1 MRNHMK
7 RHALSFAAA
16 VALVLGGGMQLCAAE
31 KLATT
36 VYHNGTIYTVTEDFR
51 KPSQLNTPNT
61 AEVVATLDGKI
72 VFVGSES
79 EARAK
84 GLFDAANVD
93 KIVDLKGKTMLPGF
107 IDGHSHFPEQGKVDL
122 FQVNLNSAPIGKMNS
137 IEDYI
142 VALKERAD
150 KTPEGMLVS
159 GWGYDDTLVAERT
172 HPTKEDLDRASSV
185 HPIIIKH
192 TSDHLSAGNSLAFKL
207 AGFKAEDINA
217 DGVYVRKDKK
227 HPEGKEY
234 PNVRTVKVNGKWD
247 FTGVCAETEAMGLLE
262 VPDTAKETI
271 LNEGVRSVARASQIY
286 AAAGV
291 TTVDQGGSVFAMP
304 DMEDGKLHG
313 FALNE
318 IQMGLKHGVLGN
330 RVIMHPFGYMAYGP
344 IEMGQINRSVI
355 GWTGAKLDTP
365 PAGEEGTMGGD
376 ITSFSLKGIPAE
388 VGGQA
393 PKGLPTER
401 IFMGAWKIIYDGSN
415 QAYTGYF
422 KTPGY
427 YDPSFGGYPKGYTV
441 APGTSK
447 ETLEKM
453 IDLYHGASQSIE
465 VHTNG
470 SWAAENYVTA
480 LEKAVAAHREVTDT
494 RDCAIHAQMM
504 ERQHIERLV
513 GDYSKLDATQHMYN
527 DLDGAAVD
535 TDLRAKLQ
543 ANDLMK
549 KQNTINSYFVN
560 HAYYWGDRHMDIFMG
575 PGRAKNMNPCG
586 WSVAY
591 DQPFSVH
598 NDTKVTPISP
608 LRSMEDAVT
617 RISAPTSLGSGGN
630 LISGEGKDLDAQR
643 SYPETKDGE
652 QKPFWNYDQRVNVL
666 QALHATTIVPAFQN
680 HMDTKIGSIA
690 PTKFADFTILEQ
702 DPFKI
707 DPSGIAEIR
716 VMTTIVD
723 DKPIYGFLP
732 DTDTFAGQ
740 IAAGFEQPSGVSVNT
755 FTGNAIDHATAEE
768 EYASL
773 PKGSKRLGT
782 FEFTAEIA
790 GGANAIFQMNF
801 LGNGASVSE
810 LGLYKLHA
818 TKVVPYAYGR
828 PSTDEMKTASG
839 KWWIAD
845 IDDPTVALKASDT
858 LAPNHTY
865 MAFFIIADNDED
877 FDVETAD
884 GVIKDPVSLAT
895 TGALPDNGVSS
906 DGGGSSGGCTVGSAP
921 AYDLLALFLAFSA
934 VAVVRVVRRRED

>member
-36 VYHNGTIYTVTEDFR
+36 VYHNGTIYTVTEDFH
-51 KPSQLNTPNT
+51 KPSQLDKPDT

-84 GLFDAANVD
+84 GLLNAANVGN
-93 KIVDLKGKTMLPGF
+93 IVDLKGKTMLPGF

-122 FQVNLNSAPIGKMNS
+122 FQANLNSAPIGKMNS

-207 AGFKAEDINA
+207 AGFDAGDINA
-217 DGVYVRKDKK
+217 KGIYVRK
-227 HPEGKEY
+227 GVEY
-234 PNVRTVKVNGKWD
+234 PGVRTVKKADGTWD
-247 FTGVCAETEAMGLLE
+247 FTGVCAETEAMGLLD
-262 VPDTAKETI
+262 VPQTAKETI
-271 LNEGVRSVARASQIY
+271 PNEGVRSVARASQIY

-304 DMEDGKLHG
+304 IPQYGTVG
-313 FALNE
+313 YALNE
-318 IQMGLKHGVLGN
+318 IQTGLKHGVLGN
-330 RVIMHPFGYMAYGP
+330 RVIMHPFGYMVYGAAE
-344 IEMGQINRSVI
+344 IGEINRSVI

-365 PAGEEGTMGGD
+365 PAGPEGTMGGD

-388 VGGQA
+388 MGGQA
-393 PKGLPTER
+393 PKGLPAER

-427 YDPSFGGYPKGYTV
+427 YDPSFGDHPAGYTV

-480 LEKAVAAHREVTDT
+480 LEKAAAAHPSVKDT

-513 GDYSKLDATQHMYN
+513 GDYSKLDVTKDMYTE
-527 DLDGAAVD
+527 LDGTAVD
-535 TDLRAKLQ
+535 TDLRDALQ
-543 ANDLMK
+543 NGEVMK
-549 KQNTINSYFVN
+549 KLNTINSYFVN

-608 LRSMEDAVT
+608 LRSMEDAVA

-643 SYPETKDGE
+643 SYPETKGGE
-652 QKPFWNYDQRVNVL
+652 LKPFWNYDQRVNVL

-790 GGANAIFQMNF
+790 GGVNAIFQMNF

-906 DGGGSSGGCTVGSAP
+906 DGGGSSGGGCTVGSAP

>member
-1 MRNHMK
+1 MK
-7 RHALSFAAA
+7 NRVKKQAIVWAAA
-16 VALVLGGGMQLCAAE
+16 LTLALGGGMQLCAAE
-31 KLATT
+31 KLANT
-36 VYHNGTIYTVTEDFR
+36 VYHNGTIYTVTEDFH
-51 KPSQLNTPNT
+51 KPSQLDKPDT
-61 AEVVATLDGKI
+61 AEVVATLNGKI

-79 EARAK
+79 EAKAK

-142 VALKERAD
+142 VALKERAN
-150 KTPEGMLVS
+150 TTTVGMLVS

-207 AGFKAEDINA
+207 AGFDAGDINA
-217 DGVYVRKDKK
+217 DGIYVR
-227 HPEGKEY
+227 EGVEY
-234 PNVRTVKVNGKWD
+234 PGVRTVKKADGTWD
-247 FTGVCAETEAMGLLE
+247 FTGVCAETEAMGLLT
-262 VPDTAKETI
+262 VPASAQETVP
-271 LNEGVRSVARASQIY
+271 NESVRSVARASQIY

-291 TTVDQGGSVFAMP
+291 TTVDQGGSAIAMP
-304 DMEDGKLHG
+304 TAYGNYG
-313 FALNE
+313 YALNE

-330 RVIMHPFGYMAYGP
+330 RTIMHPFGYMMLGTAELGKA
-344 IEMGQINRSVI
+344 NREVL
-355 GWTGAKLDTP
+355 GWTGDNLDQPGDTP
-365 PAGEEGTMGGD
+365 AMGAD
-376 ITSFSLKGIPAE
+376 ITSLDLKGVPAQMN
-388 VGGQA
+388 GKA
-393 PKGLPTER
+393 PEGLPAER

-427 YDPSFGGYPKGYTV
+427 YDPSFGGHPAGYTV

-453 IDLYHGASQSIE
+453 IDLYHGASQSVE

-470 SWAAENYVTA
+470 SWAAENFVTA
-480 LEKAVAAHREVTDT
+480 LEKAAAAHPSVTDT

-513 GDYSKLDATQHMYN
+513 GDYSKLDVTKDMYTE
-527 DLDGAAVD
+527 LDGTAVD
-535 TDLRAKLQ
+535 TALRAALQ
-543 ANDLMK
+543 NGEVMK
-549 KQNTINSYFVN
+549 KLNTINSYFVN

-630 LISGEGKDLDAQR
+630 LISGEGKDLDAIAM
-643 SYPETKDGE
+643 YPETKDGE
-652 QKPFWNYDQRVNVL
+652 QKPFWNYDQRINVL
-666 QALHATTIVPAFQN
+666 QALQATTIVPAYQN
-680 HMDTKIGSIA
+680 HMEDKIGSIA
-690 PTKFADFTILEQ
+690 SGKFADFTILDQ

-716 VMTTIVD
+716 VTTTIVGD
-723 DKPIYGFLP
+723 DPIYGFLP

-740 IAAGFEQPSGVSVNT
+740 IAAGFDQPSGVSVNN
-755 FTGNAIDHATAEE
+755 FEGRAIDHATADEK
-768 EYASL
+768 YASL
-773 PKGSKRLGT
+773 PKGNKRLGT
-782 FEFTAEIA
+782 FEFTAEIK
-790 GGANAIFQMNF
+790 GGTSAVFQMNF
-801 LGNGASVSE
+801 LGNGASIDTLS
-810 LGLYKLHA
+810 LYKLHDN
-818 TKVVPYAYGR
+818 TVVPYAYGR
-828 PSTDEMKTASG
+828 PSAEEMKTASG

-845 IDDPTVALKASDT
+845 IDDPTVELKNSDT

-865 MAFFIIADNDED
+865 MAFFIIADNDEN
-877 FDVETAD
+877 FDLDPAD

-895 TGALPDNGVSS
+895 TGALPDNGGSGS
-906 DGGGSSGGCTVGSAP
+906 GGNDDGGSSGGCTVGSAP
-921 AYDLLALFLAFSA
+921 AYDLLVLFLGLTA
-934 VAVVRVVRRRED
+934 VAAIRVMRRRED